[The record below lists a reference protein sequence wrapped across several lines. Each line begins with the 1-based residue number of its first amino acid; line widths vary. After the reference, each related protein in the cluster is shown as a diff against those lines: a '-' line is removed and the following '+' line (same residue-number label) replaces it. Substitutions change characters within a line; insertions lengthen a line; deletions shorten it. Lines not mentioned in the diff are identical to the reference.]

1 MALEKYVGKIDM
13 EGLLPETKN
22 TKTVKPI
29 TANYKPKTKLMKQKI
44 QCWAD
49 AKTAN
54 KLRKD
59 AKKNGMR
66 PAEWLRTIINAQ

>member
-1 MALEKYVGKIDM
+1 
-13 EGLLPETKN
+13 
-22 TKTVKPI
+22 
-29 TANYKPKTKLMKQKI
+29 MKQKI

-59 AKKNGMR
+59 AKKNGMK